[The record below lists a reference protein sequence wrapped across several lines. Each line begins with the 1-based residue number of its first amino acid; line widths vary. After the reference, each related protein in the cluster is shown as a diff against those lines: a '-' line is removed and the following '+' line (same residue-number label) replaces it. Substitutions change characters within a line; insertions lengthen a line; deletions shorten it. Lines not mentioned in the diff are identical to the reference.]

1 MTQAEAQALLAE
13 CRRKIDAM
21 DLELRELLNR
31 RAGIVDDVVRAKEA
45 LAMPV
50 YEASREEDVVRKV
63 TNGNPGPLSDE
74 AFRHIF
80 ETIMREMRM
89 IQQVYLDQRRGKPRV
104 SGEWRVVTVAG
115 VGLIGGSFALA
126 LRQAGFKGKIIG
138 VSSPA
143 TDSSGAEARGD
154 RSSTAAGGGGGA
166 IGRCLSGATH
176 RSDSGNAECDRWGGA
191 AGDADHGCRAALNG
205 RLSSGRG

>member
-1 MTQAEAQALLAE
+1 MTQAEAQGLLAE
-13 CRRKIDAM
+13 CRRKIDAL

-63 TNGNPGPLSDE
+63 TSGNPGPLSDE

-89 IQQVYLDQRRGKPRV
+89 IQQVYLDQRRGK
-104 SGEWRVVTVAG
+104 
-115 VGLIGGSFALA
+115 
-126 LRQAGFKGKIIG
+126 
-138 VSSPA
+138 
-143 TDSSGAEARGD
+143 AE
-154 RSSTAAGGGGGA
+154 
-166 IGRCLSGATH
+166 
-176 RSDSGNAECDRWGGA
+176 
-191 AGDADHGCRAALNG
+191 
-205 RLSSGRG
+205 